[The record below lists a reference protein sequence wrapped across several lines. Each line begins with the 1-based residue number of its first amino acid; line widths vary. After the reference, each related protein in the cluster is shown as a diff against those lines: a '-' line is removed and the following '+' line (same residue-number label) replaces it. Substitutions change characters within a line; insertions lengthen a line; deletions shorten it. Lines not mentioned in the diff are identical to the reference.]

1 MLIQCEKCQKTFK
14 IDERKIPDDNTFV
27 KCSNCSKPI
36 ILPKGGKV
44 ERETPSQS
52 RMIECGKCGAQY
64 MIPPERQ
71 TGETQSVRCGK
82 CRHIFEMTPKGAEP
96 KGKANGEPNRSVGA
110 EGDADGRGLRDGER
124 SPDSDD
130 LGLNDI
136 SIPDENRVEV
146 EGLFDDVET
155 VESDLNGSEE
165 RPDADG
171 GSFSTQPP
179 SNATEEYLK
188 SVDIKGDYEVDERE
202 EKELPEMSEKRRR
215 KFFIM
220 PTRKRDRAEQPQKVD
235 DELLEHWPEI
245 QDETKAV
252 HPERKSGKANL
263 PERITAK
270 LPAESPFKEKKAP
283 RKKIRKK
290 MQILLFI
297 LLLLLLLATFGG
309 LFLLKSDSPE
319 SVVPTTTQES
329 LDLLK
334 YGGKIAIQEPLG
346 GDYVVNKASGGRIFV
361 LQGRIKSTLPSELEI
376 GSVKVKGTLY
386 DSQKRVIGES
396 VSFAGINLSKTKLE
410 TFDQEK
416 IKSFYNYQLGEGSGN
431 LNLAP
436 NQVVPFQVVFFGVAD
451 KIATLEAKIV
461 EISKNVP
468 N

>member
-1 MLIQCEKCQKTFK
+1 
-14 IDERKIPDDNTFV
+14 
-27 KCSNCSKPI
+27 
-36 ILPKGGKV
+36 
-44 ERETPSQS
+44 
-52 RMIECGKCGAQY
+52 
-64 MIPPERQ
+64 
-71 TGETQSVRCGK
+71 
-82 CRHIFEMTPKGAEP
+82 
-96 KGKANGEPNRSVGA
+96 
-110 EGDADGRGLRDGER
+110 
-124 SPDSDD
+124 
-130 LGLNDI
+130 
-136 SIPDENRVEV
+136 
-146 EGLFDDVET
+146 
-155 VESDLNGSEE
+155 
-165 RPDADG
+165 
-171 GSFSTQPP
+171 
-179 SNATEEYLK
+179 
-188 SVDIKGDYEVDERE
+188 
-202 EKELPEMSEKRRR
+202 
-215 KFFIM
+215 
-220 PTRKRDRAEQPQKVD
+220 
-235 DELLEHWPEI
+235 
-245 QDETKAV
+245 
-252 HPERKSGKANL
+252 
-263 PERITAK
+263 
-270 LPAESPFKEKKAP
+270 
-283 RKKIRKK
+283 

-346 GDYVVNKASGGRIFV
+346 GNYVVNKASGGRIFV
-361 LQGRIKSTLPSELEI
+361 LQGRIKSKLPSELEI

-410 TFDQEK
+410 TFDREK